1 MKFND
6 RSMALLGI
14 PDLPPRA
21 FIRKAGGGIIPQ
33 GGGGSVPTST
43 TQTNTGLPSW
53 ALPYAQDT
61 LAKQSALSDRGYQP
75 YGEDRI
81 AGFSPLQE
89 QAKAQAAGMQTNQ
102 AVGQG
107 MGIAGQVAQGGLN
120 TQNFGQAQ
128 ADQYM
133 SPYMQNVVDIQK
145 REAQRQSGIQ
155 GTQQQAQAAQAGAFG
170 GSRDAIMRAE
180 RERNLGTQMGDIQ
193 AQGSQAAYTNAQQQF
208 NADQNRG
215 IQGMQ
220 LAGSAANT
228 LGQLGGQQF
237 QQGVDINKLQSA
249 YGTQEQALKQAGLSQ
264 AYQDFQNQQAFPQQQ
279 LGYMANMIN
288 GLPIGTEQSVY
299 KTGTPGSP
307 SDLQTFGSLAANA
320 YGLSKFFKYGGLAEE
335 KSVTD
340 EDNIAEFVRGLTD
353 QELAKAK
360 QAAQASGDKVKLD
373 VIEKEE
379 GLRASVQRGG
389 LASLPVN
396 MAKMLPTT
404 LSAARGGIVAFA
416 GDEEDGSYVDPDFTN
431 PMQLAQ
437 LGTSTQGN
445 PKVYNEAVQSMM
457 QLYKDNAG
465 RQFKEF
471 TPEDAKAARKASREI
486 QMEGVTEDPYKGY
499 EESIKNKEAG
509 RDKRLEQAKGLAA
522 FKFGRSILKGNNLA
536 RGLGEGIADAGESY
550 STALKAEEDQQE
562 AIAKMRFHMG
572 EAKRKEQMGLSGE
585 ARKDAALAQK
595 ARFDAFKAGNDR
607 DRVSGG
613 ILKGIAG
620 ITQPRRGAGG
630 AGGTLKGF
638 DSLADMYHKA
648 LVAQGEP
655 DDAVTRAKAA
665 KQAANDYGKQPGG
678 DRTDIAGKELDF
690 KTSAALSKALLEETR
705 KLRFTR
711 EWNDAAAIPG
721 AQEKMEKD
729 LEAKIRDQFK
739 NKSSTGNTPNPGTL
753 LAPAAGNRPPL
764 STFQKP

>member
-43 TQTNTGLPSW
+43 TQTNTGLPAW

-61 LAKQSALSDRGYQP
+61 LAKQSALSERGYQP

-89 QAKAQAAGMQTNQ
+89 QARTQAAGMQTNQ
-102 AVGQG
+102 GVGQG

-120 TQNFGQAQ
+120 TQAFGQAQ

-288 GLPIGTEQSVY
+288 GLPIGTESSVY
-299 KTGTPGSP
+299 RTGTPGSP
-307 SDLQTFGSLAANA
+307 SDLQKLSALGM
-320 YGLSKFFKYGGLAEE
+320 GLSSFFAEGG
-335 KSVTD
+335 SVD
-340 EDNIAEFVRGLTD
+340 SQANIEDIVSKLSDAQLD
-353 QELAKAK
+353 QAAK
-360 QAAQASGDKVKLD
+360 AAQARGDQEQLQ
-373 VIEKEE
+373 VIGMEQAA
-379 GLRASVQRGG
+379 RASMKRGLGSLPVDMNRMLPTEESMARGGVVAFADEGMVDEDAPNNSGIYSPGDPAAYKNSMGKAKGLMDALYKFKPTPARTAKERDDEQQKYYEKLQGLGGPDIYADYEKLLKEDRASSADDLKESRRMAILSAIPAMLKGNDFATAAGEAFGAYAQGRSEGNKANKASQRAAAKELLG
-389 LASLPVN
+389 LASGRRQEKIGYLKDAQAYSAAMDKALAEGNTKEFDRLAKLMQLETGMLKATKPQRAAGGGAPKGYDALAAVMFEGMVAGGAPRN
-396 MAKMLPTT
+396 AITKSDAYIKAATMYGKGDRVSIAEDTAQLARSSKLNDAVINAKKAVRVSGPYGQATPAQQEKML
-404 LSAARGGIVAFA
+404 ADAEAEVVARFG
-416 GDEEDGSYVDPDFTN
+416 
-431 PMQLAQ
+431 Q
-437 LGTSTQGN
+437 
-445 PKVYNEAVQSMM
+445 
-457 QLYKDNAG
+457 
-465 RQFKEF
+465 
-471 TPEDAKAARKASREI
+471 
-486 QMEGVTEDPYKGY
+486 
-499 EESIKNKEAG
+499 
-509 RDKRLEQAKGLAA
+509 
-522 FKFGRSILKGNNLA
+522 GRSTGNA
-536 RGLGEGIADAGESY
+536 PAPSAGPSR
-550 STALKAEEDQQE
+550 
-562 AIAKMRFHMG
+562 M
-572 EAKRKEQMGLSGE
+572 
-585 ARKDAALAQK
+585 
-595 ARFDAFKAGNDR
+595 RFDASGN
-607 DRVSGG
+607 V
-613 ILKGIAG
+613 I
-620 ITQPRRGAGG
+620 Q
-630 AGGTLKGF
+630 
-638 DSLADMYHKA
+638 
-648 LVAQGEP
+648 
-655 DDAVTRAKAA
+655 
-665 KQAANDYGKQPGG
+665 
-678 DRTDIAGKELDF
+678 
-690 KTSAALSKALLEETR
+690 
-705 KLRFTR
+705 
-711 EWNDAAAIPG
+711 
-721 AQEKMEKD
+721 
-729 LEAKIRDQFK
+729 
-739 NKSSTGNTPNPGTL
+739 
-753 LAPAAGNRPPL
+753 
-764 STFQKP
+764 